1 LRTNYILID
10 LENVQPKN
18 LAILKGRDFKVI
30 VFVGEKQSKLSFELV
45 DAMQSLGGNAK
56 YIKINGNG
64 PNALDFHIAYY
75 IGNISATDPNSFFHI
90 ISKDTGF
97 DPLINHLKSNNILAQ
112 REIEI
117 TEIPSLKLTHA
128 ISVNERADSIIHHL
142 ISRGNAKPRTAKSLI
157 NTIISLFSKT
167 LNEKE
172 LNEVL
177 NELLKR
183 KAIAKSGEK
192 VTYKLPKKGTI
203 KV

>member
-1 LRTNYILID
+1 
-10 LENVQPKN
+10 
-18 LAILKGRDFKVI
+18 
-30 VFVGEKQSKLSFELV
+30 VGEKQSKLSFELV
-45 DAMQSLGGNAK
+45 DAMQSLGNNGK

-75 IGNISATDPNSFFHI
+75 IGNISAINSNCFFHI

-183 KAIAKSGEK
+183 KVIAKSGEK
-192 VTYKLPKKGTI
+192 VTYKLPKKSTTAT
-203 KV
+203 